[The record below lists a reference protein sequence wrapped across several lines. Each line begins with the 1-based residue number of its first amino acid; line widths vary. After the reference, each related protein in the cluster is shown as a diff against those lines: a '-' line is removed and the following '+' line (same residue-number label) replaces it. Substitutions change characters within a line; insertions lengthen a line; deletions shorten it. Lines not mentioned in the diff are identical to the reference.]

1 VKIAVIDIETTHFF
15 PKGFI
20 VEVGI
25 ASLDTETGNVEKVFD
40 SVCREPGM
48 TAKDREAWIFS
59 NSDLTIEMV
68 REAPLLEDLK
78 ADIQKVIDDHDAI
91 TAYNKKFDFTFLRDR
106 NFEIKTEW
114 NCPMLAATP
123 VCKMPNKN
131 GYSGYKWPSVE
142 QAWEFFFSNE
152 PYIELHRGC
161 DDAMHEAKIIYELFK
176 LGKMEAEK

>member
-1 VKIAVIDIETTHFF
+1 VKIAVVDIETTHFF

-78 ADIQKVIDDHDAI
+78 ADIQKVIDEHDAI
-91 TAYNKKFDFTFLRDR
+91 TAYNKAFDLTFLVDR
-106 NFEIKTEW
+106 GFNIHKEW
-114 NCPMLAATP
+114 PCPMLVATDI
-123 VCKMPNKN
+123 CKFPHKN
-131 GYSGYKWPSVE
+131 GRSGNKWPTVE
-142 QAWEFFFSNE
+142 QAFEFFFPDE
-152 PYIELHRGC
+152 QYTELHRGA

-176 LGKMEAEK
+176 LGKMEIEQ